1 MKVDSSNL
9 IHAHRVSEQAY
20 LCYAENLKRMQ
31 ALVDEKAKKIKELD
45 AKCEAREREA
55 NFTTGRIDVTV

>member
-20 LCYAENLKRMQ
+20 LCHAKNLKRMQ
-31 ALVDEKAKKIKELD
+31 AMVDEEAKKIKELN
-45 AKCEAREREA
+45 AKCAAREREA
-55 NFTTGRIDVTV
+55 NFTTGQVDVTV